1 MSFLYPLFLAGI
13 AAIGVPI
20 ILHLIRRQTRKRV
33 TFSSLMFLR
42 TTLPRFKS
50 RSRLENL
57 LLLILRCIILCLLAF
72 AFARPFFPRD
82 TGENPVHPA
91 RRMVLLMDTS
101 ASMRRAGMWTQAV
114 NQAASALKDVS
125 PADRVCVM
133 SFDQSAETLMGF
145 EQWAQLDPSRRV
157 SVATEQVSKLSPGWA
172 STDLGHALV
181 TAAEAIEDD
190 EANEPQQSV
199 WTHEVVLISDL
210 QQGADLEAM
219 RAYQWPEHTKLTVQ
233 LIQATGTTNAT
244 LQLAAS
250 PPSTA
255 DPSPSV
261 SQRAAGSALR
271 LTPIAVRIT
280 NSPDATSERFDLN
293 WADEASGQTTEVYVP
308 AGRSVVIRVPTP
320 TDKPTSHRLVL
331 SGDDHDFDNT
341 LYVAPHPPQ
350 QINILYIGNDDANDV
365 QGMLYYARRA
375 FAATAAIDP
384 HLTSCSPQAIAEAD
398 VAKAHLIIAADTIEP
413 ERCAPLRRY
422 LDSGRTLLLA
432 MKSPDAARTIAALA
446 GIDAV
451 NAKEAAVDGY
461 AMLSQIDFEHPLL
474 APFREPHF
482 GDFTRVH
489 FWKHRNIDL
498 VDLPGAKVLAR
509 FDSGEAALFELSVT
523 KGSLLVLTSGWHPA
537 DSQLALSS
545 KFVPLLYSV
554 LEWGGALTGQRSQY
568 FVGEPVTTPQPLS
581 PESSQ
586 LRIRRPDGAVIQLDT
601 GQRTFT
607 QTDLP
612 GIYTVGIEGDMI
624 RDPNRLFAVNL
635 PLRECQTA
643 VTPIED
649 LESYGVSLNQTVGA
663 TKQPEPDA
671 GHRDV
676 QQARRHSNFA
686 TLEYGQKLWRWVFVL
701 LLAVSFVEIAL
712 AGWLTGAPYIR
723 DSKHETGRLGT
734 LSEGEKI

>member
-42 TTLPRFKS
+42 TTMPRFKS

-82 TGENPVHPA
+82 TGEKAVHPA
-91 RRMVLLMDTS
+91 RRTVLLMDTS
-101 ASMRRAGMWTQAV
+101 ASMRRAGMWTRAV
-114 NQAASALKDVS
+114 SQAASALKDVS

-157 SVATEQVSKLSPGWA
+157 SVVTEQISKLSPGWA

-190 EANEPQQSV
+190 EANDAQQSV

-210 QQGADLEAM
+210 QQGADLEAL

-233 LIQATGTTNAT
+233 FIQAKGTTNAT
-244 LQLAAS
+244 LQLATS
-250 PPSTA
+250 PPSAA
-255 DPSPSV
+255 DPS
-261 SQRAAGSALR
+261 
-271 LTPIAVRIT
+271 IAVRVT
-280 NSPDATSERFDLN
+280 NSPDATSERFNLN
-293 WADEASGQTTEVYVP
+293 WADEAFGQATDVYVP
-308 AGRSVVIRVPTP
+308 AGRSIVVRVPAP
-320 TDKPTSHRLVL
+320 TDKPTGHRLVL
-331 SGDDHDFDNT
+331 SGDDHDFDNIF
-341 LYVAPHPPQ
+341 YVAPHSSQ

-365 QGMLYYARRA
+365 QGMFYYAQRA

-413 ERCAPLRRY
+413 ERCAALRRY

-432 MKSPDAARTIAALA
+432 MRSPDAARTIAALA

-451 NAKEAAVDGY
+451 KAKEASVDGY
-461 AMLSQIDFEHPLL
+461 VMLSQIDFEHPLL
-474 APFREPHF
+474 TPFREPHF

-498 VDLPGAKVLAR
+498 VDLPGTKVLAR
-509 FDSGEAALFELSVT
+509 FDNGEPAWFDLSVAN
-523 KGSLLVLTSGWHPA
+523 GSLLVLTSGWHPA

-581 PESSQ
+581 PELSQ
-586 LRIRRPDGAVIQLDT
+586 LKIRRPDGAVTQLDT
-601 GQRTFT
+601 SQRTFT

-612 GIYTVGIEGDMI
+612 GIYTVEPSTG
-624 RDPNRLFAVNL
+624 NRLFAVNL
-635 PLRECQTA
+635 PLKECQTA
-643 VTPIED
+643 VMPIED
-649 LESYGVSLNQTVGA
+649 LESYGVSVGA
-663 TKQPEPDA
+663 A
-671 GHRDV
+671 
-676 QQARRHSNFA
+676 ARGREIEDKANNRLGQSYRVAPAFA
-686 TLEYGQKLWRWVFVL
+686 LEQEQKLWRWVFVL
-701 LLAVSFVEIAL
+701 LLAVSLVEIAL
-712 AGWLTGAPYIR
+712 AGWLTGAPYV
-723 DSKHETGRLGT
+723 
-734 LSEGEKI
+734 SEGEKT